1 MIIDSIDMTRM
12 LDGISRGRLDETG
25 DFLSREL
32 DRLAAAGADFALLA
46 SNTPHIVFDRLRQ
59 SSRIPL
65 ISIVETAC
73 DAAER
78 HKLKTVGLF
87 GTKFTMQSDFYP
99 KVFGG
104 RGIQVLT
111 PSESQQDYIHE
122 KYMNELVKGMVLD
135 RTKAGLIGIAAEM
148 KDAKG
153 IQGLILG
160 GTELPLILRS
170 ADDIGIPILDTTE
183 IHVARILEV
192 LCEPE

>member
-1 MIIDSIDMTRM
+1 MTRM
-12 LDGISRGRLDETG
+12 LDGISQGRLDETA

-59 SSRIPL
+59 RSRIPL

-73 DAAER
+73 DAAE
-78 HKLKTVGLF
+78 KLNLETVGLF
-87 GTKFTMQSDFYP
+87 GTKFTMLSDFYP
-99 KVFGG
+99 KVFGR
-104 RGIQVLT
+104 RGIEVLT

-135 RTKAGLIGIAAEM
+135 KTKAELIKIAAEM
-148 KDAKG
+148 RDAKR

-170 ADDIGIPILDTTE
+170 TDEIGIPILDTTE
-183 IHVARILEV
+183 IHVARILEA
-192 LCEPE
+192 LCEPG